1 MTVKIRSHLL
11 QTWQVAVKI
20 VRQSTAYRLL
30 TILIFLVSCA
40 VMAFGNILPSPAAAQ
55 SQQHS
60 WVGDVPITADLSI
73 EPALGFA
80 FDSPNGRI
88 VMIFAS
94 TTANATDIIG
104 FYNESLAAIGW
115 VGGDGEWRRGPETLV
130 ISEVST
136 AAGRLWRL
144 MVRPH

>member
-1 MTVKIRSHLL
+1 MNLKLCFYKILL
-11 QTWQVAVKI
+11 QWFFTHVARK
-20 VRQSTAYRLL
+20 SAAYRLL
-30 TILIFLVSCA
+30 TICLFLA
-40 VMAFGNILPSPAAAQ
+40 GFAFMASGNSLPSQAAQ

-60 WVGDVPITADLSI
+60 WVGDIPIMADLSV

-94 TTANATDIIG
+94 STANASDILE

-115 VGGDGEWRRGPETLV
+115 VGGDGEWRRGPETLL

-144 MVRPH
+144 MVRPN

>member
-1 MTVKIRSHLL
+1 M
-11 QTWQVAVKI
+11 
-20 VRQSTAYRLL
+20 STQ
-30 TILIFLVSCA
+30 
-40 VMAFGNILPSPAAAQ
+40 ILPHPTQSLHCAAPTPRSAAGKWLAVLVVLAGFAMVAFASLTPAKAAQ

-60 WVGDVPITADLSI
+60 WVGDVPIMADLSV

-94 TTANATDIIG
+94 STAKAADIIG
-104 FYNESLAAIGW
+104 FYNDSLPAIGW
-115 VGGDGEWRRGPETLV
+115 VGGDGTWRRGPETLV

-136 AAGRLWRL
+136 AAGQLWRL

>member
-1 MTVKIRSHLL
+1 MNLKLFFYKIQL
-11 QTWQVAVKI
+11 QRFFNRVARK
-20 VRQSTAYRLL
+20 STAYRLL
-30 TILIFLVSCA
+30 TIYLFLA
-40 VMAFGNILPSPAAAQ
+40 GFAFTASVNPLQSEAAQ

-60 WVGDVPITADLSI
+60 WVGDVPIMAELSV

-94 TTANATDIIG
+94 SKENATDILG

-115 VGGDGEWRRGPETLV
+115 VGGDGEWRRGPETLL
-130 ISEVST
+130 ISQVST
-136 AAGRLWRL
+136 ATGRLWRL

>member
-1 MTVKIRSHLL
+1 MTPKKCSYYTNPRRFSLHM
-11 QTWQVAVKI
+11 AC
-20 VRQSTAYRLL
+20 QSKAYRLL
-30 TILIFLVSCA
+30 TVFMFLASFALV
-40 VMAFGNILPSPAAAQ
+40 AFGNLSPNQAVAQ
-55 SQQHS
+55 NQQHS
-60 WVGDVPITADLSI
+60 WVGDVPIMGDLFV

-94 TTANATDIIG
+94 STANASDILE
-104 FYNESLAAIGW
+104 FYNDSLAAIGW

-144 MVRPH
+144 MVRPN

>member
-1 MTVKIRSHLL
+1 MTLKKCSHHIQPRRFSLH
-11 QTWQVAVKI
+11 AAH
-20 VRQSTAYRLL
+20 QSTVYRLL
-30 TILIFLVSCA
+30 TVFMFLASFAMV
-40 VMAFGNILPSPAAAQ
+40 AFGNMSPSQAAAQ

-60 WVGDVPITADLSI
+60 WVGDVPIMADLSV

-94 TTANATDIIG
+94 STANAADILG

-115 VGGDGEWRRGPETLV
+115 IGGDGEWRRGPETLV

>member
-1 MTVKIRSHLL
+1 M
-11 QTWQVAVKI
+11 
-20 VRQSTAYRLL
+20 AYRLL
-30 TILIFLVSCA
+30 TIYLFLA
-40 VMAFGNILPSPAAAQ
+40 GFAFMASGNSLPSQAAQ

-60 WVGDVPITADLSI
+60 WVGDVPIMADLSV

-94 TTANATDIIG
+94 STANATDILE

-115 VGGDGEWRRGPETLV
+115 VGGDGEWRRGPETLL
-130 ISEVST
+130 ISEVGT
-136 AAGRLWRL
+136 AVGRLWRL
-144 MVRPH
+144 MVRPN

>member
-1 MTVKIRSHLL
+1 M
-11 QTWQVAVKI
+11 
-20 VRQSTAYRLL
+20 STQ
-30 TILIFLVSCA
+30 
-40 VMAFGNILPSPAAAQ
+40 ILPHPTQSLHCAAPIPRSAAGKWLTVLVILGGFAMVAFASLTPAKAAQ

-60 WVGDVPITADLSI
+60 WVGDVPIMADLSV

-94 TTANATDIIG
+94 STAKAADILG
-104 FYNESLAAIGW
+104 FYNDSLPAIGW
-115 VGGDGEWRRGPETLV
+115 VGGDGTWRRGRETLV

-136 AAGRLWRL
+136 AAGQLWRL

>member
-1 MTVKIRSHLL
+1 M
-11 QTWQVAVKI
+11 
-20 VRQSTAYRLL
+20 AYRSL
-30 TILIFLVSCA
+30 TIYLFLA
-40 VMAFGNILPSPAAAQ
+40 GFAFMASSNSLPSQAAQ

-60 WVGDVPITADLSI
+60 WVGDVPIMADLSV

-94 TTANATDIIG
+94 STANAADILE

-115 VGGDGEWRRGPETLV
+115 VGGDGEWRRGPEMLL

-136 AAGRLWRL
+136 AAGLLWRL
-144 MVRPH
+144 MVMPN

>member
-1 MTVKIRSHLL
+1 MSV
-11 QTWQVAVKI
+11 Q
-20 VRQSTAYRLL
+20 
-30 TILIFLVSCA
+30 
-40 VMAFGNILPSPAAAQ
+40 ILPHPTQSWHCAALTTLLVAGKWLMVLVVLAGFMAGVFGTLTPAKAAQ

-60 WVGDVPITADLSI
+60 WVGDVPIMADLSV

-94 TTANATDIIG
+94 STAKASDIIG
-104 FYNESLAAIGW
+104 FYNESLPAIGW
-115 VGGDGEWRRGPETLV
+115 VGGDGTWHRGPETLV

-136 AAGRLWRL
+136 AAGQLWRL

>member
-1 MTVKIRSHLL
+1 M
-11 QTWQVAVKI
+11 
-20 VRQSTAYRLL
+20 STQ
-30 TILIFLVSCA
+30 
-40 VMAFGNILPSPAAAQ
+40 ILPHPTQSRHCAAPIPRSAAGKWLTVLVILGGFAMVAFASLTPAKAAQ

-60 WVGDVPITADLSI
+60 WVGDVPIMADLSV

-94 TTANATDIIG
+94 STAKAADIIG
-104 FYNESLAAIGW
+104 FYNDSLPAIGW
-115 VGGDGEWRRGPETLV
+115 VGGDGTWRRGPETLV

-136 AAGRLWRL
+136 AAGQLWRL

>member
-1 MTVKIRSHLL
+1 MNLKLCFYKIQL
-11 QTWQVAVKI
+11 QRFFNHVAQK
-20 VRQSTAYRLL
+20 STSYRLL
-30 TILIFLVSCA
+30 AIYLFLAGFTFTAS
-40 VMAFGNILPSPAAAQ
+40 GNSLLSQAAQ

-60 WVGDVPITADLSI
+60 WVGDVPIMTDLSV

-94 TTANATDIIG
+94 SKANAADILE

-115 VGGDGEWRRGPETLV
+115 VGGDGEWRRGPETLL

-144 MVRPH
+144 MVRPN

>member
-1 MTVKIRSHLL
+1 MNLKLCFYKTLL
-11 QTWQVAVKI
+11 QRFFTHAARK
-20 VRQSTAYRLL
+20 STAYRLL
-30 TILIFLVSCA
+30 AIYLFLA
-40 VMAFGNILPSPAAAQ
+40 GFAFTASGNPLPSQAAQ

-60 WVGDVPITADLSI
+60 WVGDVPIMADLSV

-94 TTANATDIIG
+94 STANATDILE

-115 VGGDGEWRRGPETLV
+115 VGGDGEWRRGPETLL
-130 ISEVST
+130 ISEVGT
-136 AAGRLWRL
+136 AVGRLWRL
-144 MVRPH
+144 MVRPN

>member
-1 MTVKIRSHLL
+1 MSM
-11 QTWQVAVKI
+11 Q
-20 VRQSTAYRLL
+20 
-30 TILIFLVSCA
+30 
-40 VMAFGNILPSPAAAQ
+40 ILPHPTQSRHCAAPTPRSAAGKWLTVLVVLAGFAVGVFGSLTPAKAAQ

-60 WVGDVPITADLSI
+60 WVGDVPIMADLSV

-94 TTANATDIIG
+94 STAKAADIMG
-104 FYNESLAAIGW
+104 FYNDSLPAIGW
-115 VGGDGEWRRGPETLV
+115 VGGDGTWRRGLETLV

-136 AAGRLWRL
+136 AAGQLWRL

>member
-1 MTVKIRSHLL
+1 MSIQIFPHPTQLRHFAAPTSRLASGKWLTVLVVL
-11 QTWQVAVKI
+11 AGF
-20 VRQSTAYRLL
+20 TAGVFGSL
-30 TILIFLVSCA
+30 T
-40 VMAFGNILPSPAAAQ
+40 PAKAAQ

-60 WVGDVPITADLSI
+60 WVGDVPIMADLSV

-94 TTANATDIIG
+94 STAKAADILG
-104 FYNESLAAIGW
+104 FYNDSLPAIGW
-115 VGGDGEWRRGPETLV
+115 VGGDGTWRRGLETLV

-136 AAGRLWRL
+136 AAGQLWRL
-144 MVRPH
+144 MVRPN

>member
-1 MTVKIRSHLL
+1 M
-11 QTWQVAVKI
+11 
-20 VRQSTAYRLL
+20 STQ
-30 TILIFLVSCA
+30 
-40 VMAFGNILPSPAAAQ
+40 ILPHPTQSRHCAALTPRSAAGKWLAVLVVLAGFTAGVFGSLTPAKAVQ

-60 WVGDVPITADLSI
+60 WVGDLPIMADLSV

-94 TTANATDIIG
+94 STAKAADIIG
-104 FYNESLAAIGW
+104 FYNDSLPAIGW
-115 VGGDGEWRRGPETLV
+115 VGGDGTWRRGPETLV

-136 AAGRLWRL
+136 AAGQLWRL

>member
-1 MTVKIRSHLL
+1 MTLKKWFHRIQPRRFSGHM
-11 QTWQVAVKI
+11 AS
-20 VRQSTAYRLL
+20 RSTAYRLL
-30 TILIFLVSCA
+30 TVYMFFVSFALVA
-40 VMAFGNILPSPAAAQ
+40 LGNLSASHAAAQ

-60 WVGDVPITADLSI
+60 WVGDVPIMADLSI

-94 TTANATDIIG
+94 SKANEADILG
-104 FYNESLAAIGW
+104 FYNVSLAAIGW
-115 VGGDGEWRRGPETLV
+115 VGGDGEWRRGSETLLL
-130 ISEVST
+130 SMVST

-144 MVRPH
+144 MLRPH

>member
-1 MTVKIRSHLL
+1 M
-11 QTWQVAVKI
+11 
-20 VRQSTAYRLL
+20 STQ
-30 TILIFLVSCA
+30 
-40 VMAFGNILPSPAAAQ
+40 ILPHPTQSLHCAAPTPRSAAGKWLTVLVVLAGFTAGVFGSLTPTKAAK
-55 SQQHS
+55 SQQYS
-60 WVGDVPITADLSI
+60 WVGDVPIMADLSV

-94 TTANATDIIG
+94 SKAKAADILG
-104 FYNESLAAIGW
+104 FYNDSLPAMGW
-115 VGGDGEWRRGPETLV
+115 VGGDGAWRRGLETLV

-136 AAGRLWRL
+136 AAGQLWRL

>member
-1 MTVKIRSHLL
+1 MNLKICSRHIQL
-11 QTWQVAVKI
+11 QRFVIRVA
-20 VRQSTAYRLL
+20 RQSTAYRLL
-30 TILIFLVSCA
+30 TVYVFFISFALVA
-40 VMAFGNILPSPAAAQ
+40 LGNLSTSLAAAQ
-55 SQQHS
+55 SQQHG
-60 WVGDVPITADLSI
+60 WVGDVPIMADLSV

-94 TTANATDIIG
+94 STANEADILG

-115 VGGDGEWRRGPETLV
+115 VGGDGEWRKGSETLL

-136 AAGRLWRL
+136 SVGRLWRL

>member
-1 MTVKIRSHLL
+1 MIPKLCFHHIQSQRFSSH
-11 QTWQVAVKI
+11 VS
-20 VRQSTAYRLL
+20 RQSTAYRLL
-30 TILIFLVSCA
+30 TVFMFLASFAMV
-40 VMAFGNILPSPAAAQ
+40 AFGNMSPSQAAAQ

-60 WVGDVPITADLSI
+60 WVGDVPIMADLSV

-94 TTANATDIIG
+94 STANAADIIR

-115 VGGDGEWRRGPETLV
+115 IGGDGEWRRGPETLV

>member
-1 MTVKIRSHLL
+1 MTSKIFFHYIQLRRFALR
-11 QTWQVAVKI
+11 VA
-20 VRQSTAYRLL
+20 RQSKAYRLL
-30 TILIFLVSCA
+30 TVFMFLAIFTVGAL
-40 VMAFGNILPSPAAAQ
+40 GNLSPSQAAQ

-60 WVGDVPITADLSI
+60 WVGDVPIMADLSV

-94 TTANATDIIG
+94 STANSADIVR

-130 ISEVST
+130 ISQVST
-136 AAGRLWRL
+136 AAGRFWRL

>member
-1 MTVKIRSHLL
+1 MSV
-11 QTWQVAVKI
+11 Q
-20 VRQSTAYRLL
+20 
-30 TILIFLVSCA
+30 
-40 VMAFGNILPSPAAAQ
+40 ILPHPTQSWHCAAITPRSAACKWLTVLVVLAGFTAGVVGSLTPTKAAK
-55 SQQHS
+55 SQQYS
-60 WVGDVPITADLSI
+60 WVGDVPIMADLSV

-94 TTANATDIIG
+94 STAKAADIIG
-104 FYNESLAAIGW
+104 FYNDLLPAIGW
-115 VGGDGEWRRGPETLV
+115 VGGDGTWRRGPETLV

-136 AAGRLWRL
+136 AAGQLWRL

>member
-1 MTVKIRSHLL
+1 MTLEICSPHNQPRRF
-11 QTWQVAVKI
+11 AI
-20 VRQSTAYRLL
+20 YMARRSTAYRLL
-30 TILIFLVSCA
+30 RVYMFLVGFA
-40 VMAFGNILPSPAAAQ
+40 VVAFGNLSPSQAAQ

-60 WVGDVPITADLSI
+60 WVGDVPIMADLSV

-94 TTANATDIIG
+94 STTKAADIFG

-115 VGGDGEWRRGPETLV
+115 VGGDGEWRRGPETLL
-130 ISEVST
+130 ISQVST

>member
-1 MTVKIRSHLL
+1 MNLKLCSYHIQL
-11 QTWQVAVKI
+11 QRFFTHVARK
-20 VRQSTAYRLL
+20 STAYRLL
-30 TILIFLVSCA
+30 IIYVFLAIFAITAS
-40 VMAFGNILPSPAAAQ
+40 GNSLQSHAAQ

-60 WVGDVPITADLSI
+60 WVGDVPIMADLSV

-94 TTANATDIIG
+94 STANAADILE

-115 VGGDGEWRRGPETLV
+115 VGGNGEWRRGPETLL

-136 AAGRLWRL
+136 AVGRLWRL
-144 MVRPH
+144 MVRPN

>member
-1 MTVKIRSHLL
+1 MTLKECSHHIQPRRFSLHM
-11 QTWQVAVKI
+11 AN
-20 VRQSTAYRLL
+20 QSRAYRLL
-30 TILIFLVSCA
+30 TVFVFLLSFALV
-40 VMAFGNILPSPAAAQ
+40 VFGNLPSRQAAAQ
-55 SQQHS
+55 SQKNS
-60 WVGDVPITADLSI
+60 WVGDVPIMADLFV

-94 TTANATDIIG
+94 STANAADILG

-115 VGGDGEWRRGPETLV
+115 VGGDGEWRRGAETLV

>member
-1 MTVKIRSHLL
+1 MTLKTGSHHF
-11 QTWQVAVKI
+11 QMWRFAAHI
-20 VRQSTAYRLL
+20 ARQSTANRLS
-30 TILIFLVSCA
+30 TIFVFLVSFA
-40 VMAFGNILPSPAAAQ
+40 VVAFGNMLQTPAAAQ
-55 SQQHS
+55 SQQLS
-60 WVGDVPITADLSI
+60 WIGDVPITADLSV

-94 TTANATDIIG
+94 SKANATDIFG

-115 VGGDGEWRRGPETLV
+115 VGGDGEWRRGAETLV

-144 MVRPH
+144 VRLL

>member
-1 MTVKIRSHLL
+1 MSTQILPHP
-11 QTWQVAVKI
+11 T
-20 VRQSTAYRLL
+20 QSRH
-30 TILIFLVSCA
+30 CA
-40 VMAFGNILPSPAAAQ
+40 VPIPRSAAGKWLTVLVVLAGFTVGVLGSLTPAKAAQ

-60 WVGDVPITADLSI
+60 WVGDVPIMADLSV

-94 TTANATDIIG
+94 SMAKAADIIG
-104 FYNESLAAIGW
+104 FYNESLPAIGW
-115 VGGDGEWRRGPETLV
+115 VGGDGTWRRGPETLV

-136 AAGRLWRL
+136 AAGQLWRL

>member
-1 MTVKIRSHLL
+1 MNLKLCFYKILL
-11 QTWQVAVKI
+11 QWFFTHVARK
-20 VRQSTAYRLL
+20 SAAYRLQ
-30 TILIFLVSCA
+30 TICLFLA
-40 VMAFGNILPSPAAAQ
+40 GFAFMASGNSLPSQAAQ

-60 WVGDVPITADLSI
+60 WVGDVPIMADLSV

-94 TTANATDIIG
+94 STANASDILE

-115 VGGDGEWRRGPETLV
+115 VGGDGEWRRGPETLL

-144 MVRPH
+144 MVRPN

>member
-1 MTVKIRSHLL
+1 MSRQKFSYHIQPRHCDNTMVSRSLAGKWL
-11 QTWQVAVKI
+11 TLFLALASFVAVEFG
-20 VRQSTAYRLL
+20 S
-30 TILIFLVSCA
+30 LISVKA
-40 VMAFGNILPSPAAAQ
+40 VQN
-55 SQQHS
+55 QQHR
-60 WVGDVPITADLSI
+60 WVGDLPIMVDLAV

-94 TTANATDIIG
+94 STAKASDIIG
-104 FYNESLAAIGW
+104 FYNKSLPAIGW
-115 VGGDGEWRRGPETLV
+115 VGGDGTWRRGPETLV

>member
-1 MTVKIRSHLL
+1 MSM
-11 QTWQVAVKI
+11 Q
-20 VRQSTAYRLL
+20 
-30 TILIFLVSCA
+30 
-40 VMAFGNILPSPAAAQ
+40 ILPYPIQSRHCAAPNLRLTAGKWLTVLMVLAGFTAGVFGSLTPAKATQ

-60 WVGDVPITADLSI
+60 WVGDVPIMADLSV

-94 TTANATDIIG
+94 SKAKTADILG
-104 FYNESLAAIGW
+104 FYNDSLPAIGW
-115 VGGDGEWRRGPETLV
+115 VGGDGIWRRGLETLV

-136 AAGRLWRL
+136 AAGQLWRL

>member
-1 MTVKIRSHLL
+1 MSMQILSHPTQSRHCAAPNL
-11 QTWQVAVKI
+11 
-20 VRQSTAYRLL
+20 RSTAGKWL
-30 TILIFLVSCA
+30 TVLVVLA
-40 VMAFGNILPSPAAAQ
+40 GFTAGVFGSLTLAKATQ

-60 WVGDVPITADLSI
+60 WVGDVPIMVDLSV

-88 VMIFAS
+88 VMIFATS
-94 TTANATDIIG
+94 TAKATDIMG
-104 FYNESLAAIGW
+104 FYNDSLPAIGW
-115 VGGDGEWRRGPETLV
+115 VGGDGTWRRGPETLV

-136 AAGRLWRL
+136 AAGQLWRL

>member
-1 MTVKIRSHLL
+1 MQRFFTRAARKSM
-11 QTWQVAVKI
+11 
-20 VRQSTAYRLL
+20 AYRSL
-30 TILIFLVSCA
+30 TIYLFLA
-40 VMAFGNILPSPAAAQ
+40 GFAFMASGNSLPSQAAQ
-55 SQQHS
+55 SQQYS
-60 WVGDVPITADLSI
+60 WVGDVPIMADLSV

-94 TTANATDIIG
+94 STANSADIVR

-130 ISEVST
+130 ISQVST
-136 AAGRLWRL
+136 AAGRFWRL

>member
-1 MTVKIRSHLL
+1 MTLKIGSHHI
-11 QTWQVAVKI
+11 QPCRVAVQI
-20 VRQSTAYRLL
+20 LGQSMAYRLL
-30 TILIFLVSCA
+30 TIFMFLASFAVVSLGSLSSSQA
-40 VMAFGNILPSPAAAQ
+40 LQ

-60 WVGDVPITADLSI
+60 WVGDVPIMAELSV

-94 TTANATDIIG
+94 SKANATDILG

-115 VGGDGEWRRGPETLV
+115 VGGDGEWRRGPETLL
-130 ISEVST
+130 ISQVST
-136 AAGRLWRL
+136 ATGRLWRL

>member
-1 MTVKIRSHLL
+1 MTLKLCSHYMQPQRFSLH
-11 QTWQVAVKI
+11 VA
-20 VRQSTAYRLL
+20 RQSTAYRLL
-30 TILIFLVSCA
+30 TVFLFLASFA
-40 VMAFGNILPSPAAAQ
+40 VVAFGNLSPNQAAQ

-60 WVGDVPITADLSI
+60 WVGDVPIMADLSV

-94 TTANATDIIG
+94 STANTADILG

-115 VGGDGEWRRGPETLV
+115 VGGDGEWRRGSETLV

-144 MVRPH
+144 MVRPN

>member
-1 MTVKIRSHLL
+1 MTIKICSDHK
-11 QTWQVAVKI
+11 QTRRFTFHMA
-20 VRQSTAYRLL
+20 RQSKAYRLL
-30 TILIFLVSCA
+30 TVFLFMASFA
-40 VMAFGNILPSPAAAQ
+40 VVAVGNLSPNQAAQ
-55 SQQHS
+55 SQQHG
-60 WVGDVPITADLSI
+60 WVGDVPIMADLSV

-94 TTANATDIIG
+94 SKAEEVDIIG
-104 FYNESLAAIGW
+104 FYNDSLRAMGW
-115 VGGDGEWRRGPETLV
+115 VGGNGTWRRGNETLV

-136 AAGRLWRL
+136 AAGQLWRL

>member
-1 MTVKIRSHLL
+1 MSM
-11 QTWQVAVKI
+11 Q
-20 VRQSTAYRLL
+20 
-30 TILIFLVSCA
+30 
-40 VMAFGNILPSPAAAQ
+40 ILPHPTQSWHCAAPNPRSAAGKWLTVLVVLAGFTAGVFGSLTPAKAVQ

-60 WVGDVPITADLSI
+60 WVGDVPIMADLSV

-94 TTANATDIIG
+94 STAKAADIIG
-104 FYNESLAAIGW
+104 FYNDSLPAIGW
-115 VGGDGEWRRGPETLV
+115 VGGDGTWRRGPETLV

-136 AAGRLWRL
+136 AAGQLWRL